1 MAKPVVLVT
10 GCSEGGIGNALCIEF
25 HKVRYSLAMTS
36 GEIYIVNLWPP
47 MKSASFLR

>member
-25 HKVRYSLAMTS
+25 HKVR
-36 GEIYIVNLWPP
+36 
-47 MKSASFLR
+47 